1 MMSEAEILALTYY
14 DKMSVYRP
22 FKDTL
27 PTGESVFYKGLDGI
41 KIYED
46 IPCALSSFSN
56 GKSNKNDVNVK
67 VESDYKLFYDLKI
80 KVEKND
86 TIVCVHEGTRYVLVA
101 GKQYTLPSHA
111 ELPVLE
117 DKNTA

>member
-27 PTGESVFYKGLDGI
+27 PTGESVFYKGLDGK
-41 KIYED
+41 KIYDD

-67 VESDYKLFYDLKI
+67 IESDYKLFYDPKI
-80 KVEKND
+80 NVEKN
-86 TIVCVHEGTRYVLVA
+86 
-101 GKQYTLPSHA
+101 
-111 ELPVLE
+111 
-117 DKNTA
+117 TA